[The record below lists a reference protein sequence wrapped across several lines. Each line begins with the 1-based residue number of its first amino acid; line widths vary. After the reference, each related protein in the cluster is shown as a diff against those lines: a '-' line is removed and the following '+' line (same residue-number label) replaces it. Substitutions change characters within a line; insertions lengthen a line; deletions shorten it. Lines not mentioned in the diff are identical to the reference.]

1 MRKLIILMLV
11 GLFLVNLASA
21 EVHTFPEQKINN
33 DIDLKQVGTDFT
45 SCNITSFFYKN
56 LTFVE
61 DVQMT
66 KRGNEYNYTVDKGN
80 ITEIGDY
87 IVNGFCTNGTDDIV
101 WAYDV
106 PVTYTGQ
113 DLEGTGT
120 TAAVIL
126 IGVLALAF
134 MFLYIGFKLSVN
146 PKLVPISFFFIMLA
160 LMLGIYSLH
169 LGWSLSHDI
178 VQYENLSSSA
188 GVIYVTVLWL
198 IIGVVV
204 ISMALMLIAFIK
216 ELSNVAKTKKFGSD
230 FNPITNTYE

>member
-1 MRKLIILMLV
+1 MRKLIVLI
-11 GLFLVNLASA
+11 LVNLFLIGIVGATI
-21 EVHTFPEQKINN
+21 ETFPNQKINT
-33 DIDLKQVGTDFT
+33 DIHLKQVGADFS

-56 LTFVE
+56 TTLIK

-80 ITEIGDY
+80 ITAIGDY

-101 WAYDV
+101 WAYNV

-113 DLEGTGT
+113 NLEDSGT
-120 TAAVIL
+120 TAAIIL
-126 IGVLALAF
+126 IGVLGLAF

-146 PKLVPISFFFIMLA
+146 PKLVPISFFFIILA

-178 VQYENLSSSA
+178 IQYESLSSSA
-188 GVIYVTVLWL
+188 GVIYITVLWL
-198 IIGVVV
+198 LIGIVI

-216 ELSNVAKTKKFGSD
+216 ELSNVVKRKKFGDD